1 MGITTGLSPLSQG
14 IIIAMMFLG
23 RVGVLSFSI
32 AFLIRDREMCIRDTV
47 GDDAVHQQMHS
58 IRISDLQPALVDI
71 ESGVCGD
78 MGGDAVHLIGGG
90 LIDHRGGGGVEISHA
105 PDGQRTGSH
114 RRAVL
119 LRVCA
124 YRKLG
129 LDPLLLQISGIDG
142 HVLLPEHAV
151 HLDSKVVTGHEGIRV
166 VLIGELEADGDL
178 AKMCIRDRVHP
189 V

>member
-1 MGITTGLSPLSQG
+1 MPQAAPVAATVAPQRLLRRPNLALMRTITEVQVAQLRTVVLGDGVESIHRAVVQG
-14 IIIAMMFLG
+14 IAL
-23 RVGVLSFSI
+23 
-32 AFLIRDREMCIRDTV
+32 V

-58 IRISDLQPALVDI
+58 IRISDLQPALIDV

-90 LIDHRGGGGVEISHA
+90 LIDHRGGGGVEISHV

-129 LDPLLLQISGIDG
+129 LDPLLLLNLSSQIF
-142 HVLLPEHAV
+142 
-151 HLDSKVVTGHEGIRV
+151 HLCI
-166 VLIGELEADGDL
+166 LIFLY
-178 AKMCIRDRVHP
+178 HH
-189 V
+189 